1 MTEVN
6 YRYIAFENDHTYLK
20 TNNFSDDN
28 FQLLQTSIS
37 TIDEPENDGTVSSKT
52 SPTRKQQIKA
62 CKNKTNPIK
71 INMDLQKSTS
81 FYFHNTLHF
90 PLSTDF
96 KISQNTLPI
105 QKMITGSSSSARPIQ
120 PKVSNTS
127 NIVPVTQTQSNAL
140 LIPSQINFLKTKLQ
154 NITSENTL
162 VKPTL
167 PLIPQLKPFIKPIK
181 SIKNKIVYD
190 YKNNTC
196 TIELATNLCQRL
208 LSGENMFM
216 CKKCDKVYTEHRDLL
231 DHYMIHGKCE
241 TNPIVQEKDKRENIP
256 ITNVKKENR
265 NVSKTIIN
273 SDKNVA
279 KQTIPV
285 IKSTLN
291 SKKNKVV
298 FQGECIMCHSVF
310 PDLGEHIRTVHQN
323 DLAKNKVNTFCCTTC
338 GIEFDIKQQLRAHE
352 LSAHKSA
359 NVYTCEHCLKL
370 FSCKEDLDT
379 HIETHYSDIM
389 KYLCPYCDAGFPNS
403 NGLRT
408 HLINHIGYDSP
419 EYSTSET
426 PVYQIEYS
434 PTRPPEKLD
443 QLISELDNVP
453 EDIDDVY
460 IEQVDDDNYQVSFR
474 KGDEDNASSQINL
487 LIDDKHEVDTELNN
501 STSEDNKKIIINEH
515 QTSLLNKKRISY
527 TVCRICMIIVSYSRI
542 GRHMKKKH
550 NNAAPYQCEICHA
563 EFNRKHIM
571 DDHRRK
577 HTNNKP
583 HKCTECSKC
592 FTYKHHLNRHMM
604 IVHNSGTLEKL
615 FKCSVCDKA
624 FSFKEY
630 LTLHVNSRHKGK
642 HYMCQVCGKSFSTNA
657 ALNKHQLCHTD
668 ERPFMCEHCGR
679 TFKCKTHCD
688 THKKNMHPGDPQLT
702 APPEKFECELC
713 KKLFSTKV
721 YRDMHLKRHNGQGH
735 QCDICYKL
743 FVSKAHMQRHIKI
756 MHRNTL

>member
-1 MTEVN
+1 MTEVDH
-6 YRYIAFENDHTYLK
+6 RYIAFENDHTYLK
-20 TNNFSDDN
+20 TTNHSDEN
-28 FQLLQTSIS
+28 FQLLQTNIS
-37 TIDEPENDGTVSSKT
+37 TVVESINDAAVSSKNL
-52 SPTRKQQIKA
+52 PTRKQQNNI
-62 CKNKTNPIK
+62 CTNKTLPFN
-71 INMDLQKSTS
+71 INMDVQNSSVFFFQDNLNLS
-81 FYFHNTLHF
+81 FF
-90 PLSTDF
+90 TDLDT
-96 KISQNTLPI
+96 SQNKLPI
-105 QKMITGSSSSARPIQ
+105 KKVTISNSSSIRPIQ
-120 PKVSNTS
+120 PKLTNTS
-127 NIVPVTQTQSNAL
+127 NIVPVTQAQSNAL
-140 LIPSQINFLKTKLQ
+140 LIPSQNNPLKTKLQ
-154 NITSENTL
+154 NVTSKNTS
-162 VKPTL
+162 VKTTL
-167 PLIPQLKPFIKPIK
+167 PLIPQLKTFIKPIK
-181 SIKNKIVYD
+181 SIKNKVVYD
-190 YKNNTC
+190 YNNNTY

-208 LSGENMFM
+208 LNGENIFM
-216 CKKCDKVYTEHRDLL
+216 CRKCDKIYTEHKDLL
-231 DHYMIHGKCE
+231 DHHVIHDKCE
-241 TNPIVQEKDKRENIP
+241 TNLKVQEKDKREYIP
-256 ITNVKKENR
+256 INNVKKNFGKK
-265 NVSKTIIN
+265 SIN
-273 SDKNVA
+273 NDKNIA
-279 KQTIPV
+279 KQTMPV

-291 SKKNKVV
+291 SKKNKVI

-310 PDLGEHIRTVHQN
+310 SDLGEHIRTVHQN
-323 DLAKNKVNTFCCTTC
+323 NLSKYKANIYCCTKC
-338 GIEFDIKQQLRAHE
+338 GMKFDVKQQLQAHE

-359 NVYTCEHCLKL
+359 YTNTCEHCHKYFL
-370 FSCKEDLDT
+370 CKEDLDT
-379 HIETHYSDIM
+379 HIESHSDIM

-426 PVYQIEYS
+426 PVEPIEYS
-434 PTRPPEKLD
+434 PTRPPEQFDRLF
-443 QLISELDNVP
+443 SE
-453 EDIDDVY
+453 IDDVSEDVDDIY
-460 IEQVDDDNYQVSFR
+460 IELVDDNNYQVSFI
-474 KGDEDNASSQINL
+474 KSNEDNASSQLNL
-487 LIDDKHEVDTELNN
+487 RIDDAHKIDTKLNN
-501 STSEDNKKIIINEH
+501 IPIEDNNKAIINEQ
-515 QTSLLNKKRISY
+515 QTSLLNKKRVSY

-583 HKCTECSKC
+583 HKCTKCSKC
-592 FTYKHHLNRHMM
+592 FTYKHHLSRHIM
-604 IVHNSGTLEKL
+604 IVHNSATLEKL

-642 HYMCQVCGKSFSTNA
+642 HYMCQVCGKNFSTNA

-688 THKKNMHPGDPQLT
+688 THKKNMHAGNLQQT
-702 APPEKFECELC
+702 EPPEKFECEFC

-735 QCDICYKL
+735 QCDICFKL

>member
-1 MTEVN
+1 MTIFN
-6 YRYIAFENDHTYLK
+6 YCRPAFL
-20 TNNFSDDN
+20 
-28 FQLLQTSIS
+28 QLMKFIF
-37 TIDEPENDGTVSSKT
+37 IFRPENDGTVSSKT

>member
-1 MTEVN
+1 MTEVD

-20 TNNFSDDN
+20 TTNNSDVN
-28 FQLLQTSIS
+28 CQLLQTSIS
-37 TIDEPENDGTVSSKT
+37 TVESKHDAAVSSKT
-52 SPTRKQQIKA
+52 QLTKKQQNTFDI
-62 CKNKTNPIK
+62 NKTTQCNVDS
-71 INMDLQKSTS
+71 DLQNSS
-81 FYFHNTLHF
+81 VFLSRDTLSF
-90 PLSTDF
+90 PLSTYF
-96 KISQNTLPI
+96 KISQNKFPFKKI
-105 QKMITGSSSSARPIQ
+105 IIGNNSSTRPIQ
-120 PKVSNTS
+120 PKLKSTS
-127 NIVPVTQTQSNAL
+127 SIVPTTQTQSSAQ
-140 LIPSQINFLKTKLQ
+140 LISSQINLLKTNLQ
-154 NITSENTL
+154 NITSKNTSA
-162 VKPTL
+162 KPSKQ
-167 PLIPQLKPFIKPIK
+167 QLKPFIKPIK

-208 LSGENMFM
+208 LSGENIFM
-216 CKKCDKVYTEHRDLL
+216 CRKCDKIFTEHKDLL
-231 DHYMIHGKCE
+231 DHYMIHDKCKT
-241 TNPIVQEKDKRENIP
+241 TNLIFQEKDKRESIP
-256 ITNVKKENR
+256 IDNVKKENKDVGKK
-265 NVSKTIIN
+265 NIYN
-273 SDKNVA
+273 DKNIS

-285 IKSTLN
+285 IKSALN
-291 SKKNKVV
+291 SKKNKVI

-310 PDLGEHIRTVHQN
+310 PDLGEHIRTVHHS
-323 DLAKNKVNTFCCTTC
+323 DLTRNKVNIHRCTIC
-338 GIEFDIKQQLRAHE
+338 GMEFDIKQQLRAHE
-352 LSAHKSA
+352 LSAHKST
-359 NVYTCEHCLKL
+359 YTHTCEHCLKYFL
-370 FSCKEDLDT
+370 CKEDLET
-379 HIETHYSDIM
+379 HIESHCGDM

-408 HLINHIGYDSP
+408 HLISHIGFDSP

-426 PVYQIEYS
+426 PVNQIEYS
-434 PTRPPEKLD
+434 PTRPPEKFDHLF
-443 QLISELDNVP
+443 SELDNVS
-453 EDIDDVY
+453 EDGENVY
-460 IEQVDDDNYQVSFR
+460 IEQVDDNNYQVSFF
-474 KGDEDNASSQINL
+474 KDNEDNASSQIDL
-487 LIDDKHEVDTELNN
+487 LTDDGYEIDTELNN
-501 STSEDNKKIIINEH
+501 IPSEDNNKVIINE
-515 QTSLLNKKRISY
+515 QPASLLNKKRISY
-527 TVCRICMIIVSYSRI
+527 TVCRICLNIISYSRI

-550 NNAAPYQCEICHA
+550 NNAAPYQCEICRA

-604 IVHNSGTLEKL
+604 IVHNSDTLEKV

-624 FSFKEY
+624 FLFKEY

-688 THKKNMHPGDPQLT
+688 THKKNMHPGDHELT
-702 APPEKFECELC
+702 VPPEKFECELC

-756 MHRNTL
+756 MHRNT